1 MLGLLITVAHMPIW
15 SPLTRSKPLPA
26 PLKPAEDVATAND
39 DADLHT
45 HLVDFLDLCSIFVE
59 TLRVDAVTLLP
70 HKAFATEFKQDA
82 IEFHIIEK

>member
-1 MLGLLITVAHMPIW
+1 MVTFDTVEAFA
-15 SPLTRSKPLPA
+15 STTQA
-26 PLKPAEDVATAND
+26 AEDVATAND

-59 TLRVDAVTLLP
+59 TLCVDAVTLLP